1 MILLNSKT
9 PQFPDPNSAALEP
22 DGLLAV
28 GGNLSCS
35 TLLSAYR
42 MGIFPWFSEGDPLLW
57 WSPSIRCVLDPHRI
71 HISKSLNRQLR
82 QQRFDIS
89 IDQAFPAVI
98 KNCADRKDNQGTWI
112 TNEMI
117 AAYVRLHQQ
126 GHAHSIEVWQD
137 SDLIG
142 GIYGL
147 AIGGIFCGESMFSHR
162 ANASKIAMVYLCR
175 HLIKQGYSLL
185 DCQIVSD
192 HLLSMGATSMNRQDF
207 LNLIA
212 TQNNRS
218 IDWL

>member
-28 GGNLSCS
+28 GGNLSSS

-89 IDQAFPAVI
+89 IDQAFTAVI
-98 KNCADRKDNQGTWI
+98 NNCADRKDNQGTWI

-192 HLLSMGATSMNRQDF
+192 HLLSMGAKSMNRQDF

-212 TQNNRS
+212 TQKNRS

>member
-1 MILLNSKT
+1 MS
-9 PQFPDPNSAALEP
+9 S
-22 DGLLAV
+22 
-28 GGNLSCS
+28 S

-71 HISKSLNRQLR
+71 HISKSLDKQLR

-98 KNCADRKDNQGTWI
+98 KNCADRKNNQGTWI